1 MIPSPTLPWF
11 ELARFRR
18 SRLTRAAV
26 VAVMLVPL
34 FYGAMYVWA
43 NLDPTGRLD
52 HVRAAVVNHDQ
63 MVEVTGTDGAAQ
75 PVAVGRQLAGNL
87 VSNDADDN
95 YDWVLTDAKDA
106 QRGLADGDYKAVLT
120 IPENLSAAATS
131 TSGDPTAAVQ
141 GQLDL
146 QTNDAVNYINGTIA
160 KTILQAA
167 KGALNAQVT
176 ETYLDN
182 VYLSFSDIKT
192 SLSDAAD
199 GASDLADGADRLSSG
214 ASDLADGATTLADG
228 AGALADGAGTLADGN
243 RQLADGATE
252 LDSGAKK
259 LSRGLSQLESSTST
273 LPRDTRRLADGSR
286 QVADGTAQVDRT
298 VQAFTQSIL
307 DATGTA
313 DADID
318 RLATTLRTLADQ
330 CRADGAPAGVD
341 CGAIEDAAARAGDL
355 KTFVRD
361 VRGQATSAG
370 QQTRQ
375 LADGAA
381 QVADG
386 NAELA
391 RNVPALVGAIGQAS
405 DGADRLTDGTSQL
418 REGAVAAAA
427 GAGRLVGGADQLAD
441 GSRKLADGGD
451 QLVDGADQLSA
462 GGLKLSNGL
471 NDGSDEVPDY
481 STSERDQLA
490 KTAATPIEDAADRVN
505 PVENYGAAL
514 APYFV
519 SLALWV
525 GAMAIYLLLRP
536 LSARAIASTTGSVR
550 VALAGYAPGLALSV
564 VQVVLLLVVLQGVL
578 GVQPADEPLLVGI
591 ALATGAVF
599 TAINQMFVALFG
611 GAGRFAALVFVS
623 LQLTSAGG
631 TYPIETAPPFFNVLH
646 DLLPMTYTVH
656 GLRAALAG
664 GSDGVVRDFLV
675 LGLFTALALGVT
687 VIAARRR
694 QTVTVARLHPTLQ
707 V

>member
-26 VAVMLVPL
+26 IAVILVPL

-52 HVRAAVVNHDQ
+52 HVKAAVVNEDQ
-63 MVEVTGTDGAAQ
+63 LVEIQGTDGTKQ
-75 PVAVGRQLAGNL
+75 PVAIGRQLAGNL
-87 VSNDADDN
+87 VSNDDDDN
-95 YDWVLTDAKDA
+95 YDWVLTDAADA
-106 QRGLADGDYKAVLT
+106 RRGLADGDYKAVLT

-131 TSGDPTAAVQ
+131 TSGDPTKAVQ

-160 KTILQAA
+160 QTILRAA

-182 VYLSFSDIKT
+182 VYLSFSDIKG
-192 SLSDAAD
+192 SLTDAAG
-199 GASDLADGADRLSSG
+199 GASDLADGADQLG
-214 ASDLADGATTLADG
+214 AGARKLADGADELADGASTLADG
-228 AGALADGAGTLADGN
+228 ADDLAGGNRRLADGAGDLD
-243 RQLADGATE
+243 RGAT
-252 LDSGAKK
+252 K
-259 LSRGLSQLESSTST
+259 LSDGLGQLQSRTST
-273 LPRDTRRLADGSR
+273 LPRDTQRLADGSR
-286 QVADGTAQVDRT
+286 QVADGTAQVDQL
-298 VQAFTQSIL
+298 VQGVTSGIL
-307 DATGTA
+307 GATDGA

-318 RLATTLRTLADQ
+318 RLATTLRGLADD
-330 CRADGAPAGVD
+330 CRADPPPGLD
-341 CGAIEDAAARAGDL
+341 CAAIEGAAGRAGDL

-361 VRGQATSAG
+361 VRGQATSAS

-375 LADGAA
+375 LADGAR

-391 RNVPALVGAIGQAS
+391 RNVPALVGAIGQAR
-405 DGADRLTDGTSQL
+405 DGAKQLTDGTSQL
-418 REGAVAAAA
+418 RKGADAAAA
-427 GAGRLVGGADQLAD
+427 GASKLSGGADQLAD
-441 GSRKLADGGD
+441 GGAQLAGGGD
-451 QLVDGADQLSA
+451 QLVDGAGELSA
-462 GGLKLSNGL
+462 GARTLAGGLR
-471 NDGSDEVPDY
+471 DGSDKVPDY
-481 STSERDQLA
+481 DKSERDQLA
-490 KTAATPIEDAADRVN
+490 TTAATPIEDVADRVN
-505 PVENYGAAL
+505 PVDNYGAAL
-514 APYFV
+514 APYFI

-536 LSARAIASTTGSVR
+536 ISARAIASTTGSIR
-550 VALAGYAPGLALSV
+550 VALAGYAPGLAVSV
-564 VQVVLLLVVLQGVL
+564 VQVVLLLAVLQGIL
-578 GVQPADEPLLVGI
+578 GVRPANELLLIGI
-591 ALATGAVF
+591 ALATAAVF

-631 TYPIETAPPFFNVLH
+631 TYPIETAPRFFTVLH

-664 GSDGVVRDFLV
+664 GTDGVVRDFLV
-675 LGLFTALALGVT
+675 LGAFTALALGVT

-694 QTVTVARLHPTLQ
+694 QTVTLARLHPTLQ

>member
-18 SRLTRAAV
+18 SRLTRAAI
-26 VAVMLVPL
+26 VAVALVPL

-43 NLDPTGRLD
+43 NLDPTGHLD
-52 HVRAAVVNHDQ
+52 HVRAAVVNQDQ
-63 MVEVTGTDGAAQ
+63 LVEVTGPDGAKK

-87 VSNDADDN
+87 VSNDDDDN

-106 QRGLADGDYKAVLT
+106 QRGLADGHYKAVLT
-120 IPENLSAAATS
+120 IPQNLSAAATS

-141 GQLDL
+141 GKLDL
-146 QTNDAVNYINGTIA
+146 QTDDAVNYINGTIA

-167 KGALNAQVT
+167 KAALNAQVT

-182 VYLSFSDIKT
+182 VYLGFSDIKT
-192 SLSDAAD
+192 SLTDAAK
-199 GASDLADGADRLSSG
+199 GSSDLSDGADRLSTG
-214 ASDLADGATTLADG
+214 AGDLADGAGTLAQG
-228 AGALADGAGTLADGN
+228 AGTLADGAGTLADGN
-243 RQLADGATE
+243 RRLADGAGD
-252 LDSGAKK
+252 LDAGAKK
-259 LSRGLSQLESSTST
+259 LSGGLSQLRSRTST
-273 LPRDTRRLADGSR
+273 LPRDTQRLADGSQ
-286 QVADGTAQVDRT
+286 QVAVGTAQLDQV
-298 VQAFTQSIL
+298 VQGFSQRIL
-307 DATGTA
+307 DTTGTA

-318 RLATTLRTLADQ
+318 RLAATLRTIADQ
-330 CRADGAPAGVD
+330 CRAGEPAGID
-341 CGAIEDAAARAGDL
+341 CSAIEAAAGRAGGLKDL
-355 KTFVRD
+355 VGE
-361 VRGQATSAG
+361 VRGQASTAG

-375 LADGAA
+375 LADGAR

-391 RNVPALVGAIGQAS
+391 RNVPTLVNAIGQAS
-405 DGADRLTDGTSQL
+405 K
-418 REGAVAAAA
+418 
-427 GAGRLVGGADQLAD
+427 GADQLARGTGQLRSGAKDAAAGADRLAD
-441 GSRKLADGGD
+441 GADQLAGGATRLADGGQ
-451 QLVDGADQLSA
+451 QLQDGADQLSA
-462 GGLKLSNGL
+462 GALKLTNGL
-471 NDGSDEVPDY
+471 RDGSDEVPDY
-481 STSERDQLA
+481 SSSERDQLA
-490 KTAATPIEDAADRVN
+490 KTAATPIQDAADRLH
-505 PVENYGAAL
+505 PVKNYGEAL

-536 LSARAIASTTGSVR
+536 LSARAIASTTSSVR
-550 VALAGYAPGLALSV
+550 VALAGFAPGLVLSV
-564 VQVVLLLVVLQGVL
+564 VQVVLLLTVLQGLL
-578 GVQPADEPLLVGI
+578 GIDPANELLLIGI
-591 ALATGAVF
+591 AVATGAVF

-664 GSDGVVRDFLV
+664 GTDGVVRDFLV
-675 LGLFTALALGVT
+675 LGAFTVLALAVT

-694 QTVTVARLHPTLQ
+694 QTVTVTRLHPTL
-707 V
+707 VV

>member
-1 MIPSPTLPWF
+1 MLFLNRWPSPTLPWF

-52 HVRAAVVNHDQ
+52 HVKAAVVNEDTL
-63 MVEVTGTDGAAQ
+63 VEITGRDGKKQ

-87 VSNDADDN
+87 VSNDDDDN

-106 QRGLADGDYKAVLT
+106 QQGLADGDYKAVLT
-120 IPENLSAAATS
+120 IPENLSKAATS
-131 TSGDPTAAVQ
+131 TSGDPADAIQ
-141 GQLDL
+141 GNLDL

-160 KTILQAA
+160 QTILRAA

-182 VYLSFSDIKT
+182 VYLSFSDIKIA
-192 SLSDAAD
+192 LDDAAD
-199 GASDLADGADRLSSG
+199 GAAKLADGADQLAGGASDLADGADQ
-214 ASDLADGATTLADG
+214 LADG
-228 AGALADGAGTLADGN
+228 AGQLDDGAQQLSSGLDELDDRTAPLPGQTQKLADGA
-243 RQLADGATE
+243 R
-252 LDSGAKK
+252 
-259 LSRGLSQLESSTST
+259 
-273 LPRDTRRLADGSR
+273 
-286 QVADGTAQVDRT
+286 
-298 VQAFTQSIL
+298 
-307 DATGTA
+307 
-313 DADID
+313 
-318 RLATTLRTLADQ
+318 
-330 CRADGAPAGVD
+330 
-341 CGAIEDAAARAGDL
+341 
-355 KTFVRD
+355 
-361 VRGQATSAG
+361 
-370 QQTRQ
+370 
-375 LADGAA
+375 

-386 NAELA
+386 NAELNDTVQGVTRAILGATDTADADIDELAGNLDALADQCEAAQPEGLDCSLLRQAADGSGDLKDFVGGVRGQA
-391 RNVPALVGAIGQAS
+391 RDLGAGTQKLADGSKQVADGNARLAASVPQLVDAIGQAS
-405 DGADRLTDGTSQL
+405 SGASRL
-418 REGAVAAAA
+418 AAATGQVSA
-427 GAGRLVGGADQLAD
+427 GAGQLSDGAGQLAD
-441 GSRKLADGGD
+441 GANE
-451 QLVDGADQLSA
+451 LSA
-462 GGLKLSNGL
+462 GALKLTNGL
-471 NDGSDEVPDY
+471 RDGSGEVPDY
-481 STSERDQLA
+481 DKSERETLA
-490 KTAATPIEDAADRVN
+490 KTAATPIEEAADRVN
-505 PVENYGAAL
+505 EVKNYGEAL
-514 APYFV
+514 APYFM

-550 VALAGYAPGLALSV
+550 TALAGYAPGVAVSV
-564 VQVVLLLVVLQGVL
+564 VQVALLLVVLQGVL
-578 GVQPADEPLLVGI
+578 GITPANQWLLIGMS
-591 ALATGAVF
+591 LATAAVF

-664 GSDGVVRDFLV
+664 GTDGVLRDFLV
-675 LGLFTALALGVT
+675 LGLFTVLALGVT

-694 QTVTVARLHPTLQ
+694 QTVTIARLHPTLQ

>member
-18 SRLTRAAV
+18 SRLTRAAI
-26 VAVMLVPL
+26 VAVALVPL

-43 NLDPTGRLD
+43 NLDPTGHLD
-52 HVRAAVVNHDQ
+52 HVRAAVVNQDQ
-63 MVEVTGTDGAAQ
+63 LVEVTGPDGAKK

-87 VSNDADDN
+87 VSNDDDDN

-106 QRGLADGDYKAVLT
+106 QRGLADGHYKAVLT
-120 IPENLSAAATS
+120 IPQNLSAAASS

-141 GQLDL
+141 GKLDL
-146 QTNDAVNYINGTIA
+146 QTDDAVNYINGTIA

-167 KGALNAQVT
+167 KAALNAQVT

-182 VYLSFSDIKT
+182 VYLGFSDIKT
-192 SLSDAAD
+192 SLTDAAK
-199 GASDLADGADRLSSG
+199 GSSDLSDGADRLSTG
-214 ASDLADGATTLADG
+214 AGDLADGAGTLAQG
-228 AGALADGAGTLADGN
+228 AGTLADGAGTLADGN
-243 RQLADGATE
+243 RRLADGAGD
-252 LDSGAKK
+252 LDDGAKK
-259 LSRGLSQLESSTST
+259 LSGGLSQLRSRTST
-273 LPRDTRRLADGSR
+273 LPRDTQRLADGSR
-286 QVADGTAQVDRT
+286 QVADGTAQLDQV
-298 VQAFTQSIL
+298 VQGFSQRIL
-307 DATGTA
+307 DTTGTA

-318 RLATTLRTLADQ
+318 RLAATLRTIADQ
-330 CRADGAPAGVD
+330 CRAGEPAGID
-341 CGAIEDAAARAGDL
+341 CSAIEAAAGRAGGLKDL
-355 KTFVRD
+355 VGE
-361 VRGQATSAG
+361 VRGQASTAG

-375 LADGAA
+375 LADGAR

-391 RNVPALVGAIGQAS
+391 RNVPTLVNAIGQAS
-405 DGADRLTDGTSQL
+405 K
-418 REGAVAAAA
+418 
-427 GAGRLVGGADQLAD
+427 GADQLARGTGQLRSGAKDAAAGADRLAD
-441 GSRKLADGGD
+441 GADQLAGGATRLADGGQ
-451 QLVDGADQLSA
+451 QLQDGADQLSA
-462 GGLKLSNGL
+462 GALKLTNGL
-471 NDGSDEVPDY
+471 RDGSDEVPDY
-481 STSERDQLA
+481 SSSERDQLA
-490 KTAATPIEDAADRVN
+490 KTAATPIQDAADRLH
-505 PVENYGAAL
+505 PVKNYGEAL

-536 LSARAIASTTGSVR
+536 LSARAIASTTSSVR
-550 VALAGYAPGLALSV
+550 VALAGFAPGLVLSV
-564 VQVVLLLVVLQGVL
+564 VQVVLLLAVLQGLL
-578 GVQPADEPLLVGI
+578 GIDPANELLLIGI
-591 ALATGAVF
+591 AVATGAVF

-664 GSDGVVRDFLV
+664 GTDGVVRDFLV
-675 LGLFTALALGVT
+675 LGAFTVLALAVT

-694 QTVTVARLHPTLQ
+694 QTVTVTRLHPTL
-707 V
+707 VV

>member
-26 VAVMLVPL
+26 IAVTLVPL

-52 HVRAAVVNHDQ
+52 HVRAAVVNEDEP
-63 MVEVTGTDGAAQ
+63 VEIAGSDGSKQ

-87 VSNDADDN
+87 VSSDDKNN

-106 QRGLADGDYKAVLT
+106 QRGLADGHYKAVLT

-131 TSGDPTAAVQ
+131 TSGDPAKTIQ

-146 QTNDAVNYINGTIA
+146 QTDDAVNYVNGTIA
-160 KTILQAA
+160 QTILSAA

-182 VYLSFSDIKT
+182 IYLSFSDIKGA
-192 SLSDAAD
+192 LEDAAD
-199 GASDLADGADRLSSG
+199 GAGDLADGADQLAGG
-214 ASDLADGATTLADG
+214 AGDLADGASQLADG
-228 AGALADGAGTLADGN
+228 AGALSDGAGTLADGN
-243 RQLADGATE
+243 RELADGAGQLDTGARRLSE
-252 LDSGAKK
+252 GLAQLDS
-259 LSRGLSQLESSTST
+259 RTST
-273 LPRDTRRLADGSR
+273 LPRDTRRLAEGSR
-286 QVADGTAQVDRT
+286 QVAEGTAQVDRL
-298 VQAFTQSIL
+298 VQSGSQGIL
-307 DATGTA
+307 DATGDA

-318 RLATTLRTLADQ
+318 RLASALRAIADQ
-330 CRADGAPAGVD
+330 CRNDPPAGVD
-341 CGAIEDAAARAGDL
+341 CSSIEAAAGQAGDL
-355 KTFVRD
+355 KTVVRE
-361 VRGQATSAG
+361 VRERASAAG
-370 QQTRQ
+370 PQTRQ
-375 LADGAA
+375 LAEGAR

-386 NAELA
+386 NAQLA
-391 RNVPALVGAIGQAS
+391 RSVPALVGAIGEAS
-405 DGADRLTDGTSQL
+405 DGAKQLTKGTSQL
-418 REGAVAAAA
+418 KDGADAAAA
-427 GAGRLVGGADQLAD
+427 GADRLAAGADELA
-441 GSRKLADGGD
+441 GGGNELAAGAT

-462 GGLKLSNGL
+462 GALKLSNGL
-471 NDGSDEVPDY
+471 RDGSGDVPDY
-481 STSERDQLA
+481 TESERDRLA
-490 KTAATPIEDAADRVN
+490 TTAATPVEDAADRVHA
-505 PVENYGAAL
+505 VKNYGEAL
-514 APYFV
+514 APYFM

-525 GAMAIYLLLRP
+525 GAMAIFLLLRP

-550 VALAGYAPGLALSV
+550 AALAGYAPGLVLSV
-564 VQVVLLLVVLQGVL
+564 VQVVLLLAVLQGIL
-578 GVQPADEPLLVGI
+578 GIEPANQLLLVGI

-611 GAGRFAALVFVS
+611 GAGRFVALVFVS

-631 TYPIETAPPFFNVLH
+631 TYPIETAPPFFNLLH

-675 LGLFTALALGVT
+675 LGLFTVLALGVT
-687 VIAARRR
+687 VLAARRR
-694 QTVTVARLHPTLQ
+694 QTVTITQLHPTLQ
-707 V
+707 I